1 MRAEL
6 VRCDLHEVDIKITN
20 GEDMQVLQWRR
31 KLLHD
36 EILLN
41 GRVQMTSYGLWGREK
56 VYGLVFNRDENGEG
70 GTKVMLIVDPQTD
83 SSNWFASKERLAG
96 VRLETATGPVL
107 AYGTLDPRALE
118 KPSTFSDW
126 MKKTIGMEW

>member
-6 VRCDLHEVDIKITN
+6 VRCDLHEVDIKITY
-20 GEDMQVLQWRR
+20 GEEMQVLQWRR

-36 EILLN
+36 EVLLN

-70 GTKVMLIVDPQTD
+70 GTKVMLLVDPGED
-83 SSNWFASKERLAG
+83 HSNWLTSKQRLSG
-96 VRLETATGPVL
+96 IRLETASGPIL
-107 AYGTLDPRALE
+107 AYGSLDPRALE
-118 KPSTFSDW
+118 KPATFSDW